1 MDFLIPI
8 AQAQPPPDF
17 IYQAGSQALQFSSV
31 VLVGIGFAL
40 AWFRSLW
47 MRWIATS
54 SLRKT
59 IYLLLG
65 SLILV
70 SFPAGIFLFS
80 ASYSVSPVP
89 LSASVLTSES
99 RVNMPTQSVDGDTLQ
114 GLLNSGS
121 ISLIDVREDEE
132 RSFGFI
138 PGSTQI
144 RMADVFAG
152 AWKNFSKEQPLYLH
166 CATGTRSHDVG
177 EFLAQ
182 KGFTTYFLNER
193 LEEWVQKE
201 RDWNGVLPFQDE
213 PSRLLKKR
221 IDPEAA
227 FELWN
232 GGSILVDVRSD
243 RRQAMK
249 PVEKSFSLPV
259 IDLSTDDLNARLKSF
274 PSSHSVI
281 ILTDNIALSSFSAFL
296 AASKLDELEYRV
308 EGIIYEPQDFL
319 SLL

>member
-17 IYQAGSQALQFSSV
+17 IYQAGSQAVQFSSV
-31 VLVGIGFAL
+31 VLVGIGFAF
-40 AWFRSLW
+40 AWFRSIW
-47 MRWIATS
+47 VRWIAIS

-59 IYLLLG
+59 VYLLLG

-70 SFPAGIFLFS
+70 SFPAGIFIFS
-80 ASYSVSPVP
+80 ASNSVSPVP
-89 LSASVLTSES
+89 ISASVLTSES
-99 RVNMPTQSVDGDTLQ
+99 RVNVKTQSVDGSTLQ
-114 GLLNSGS
+114 GLLNGDS

-132 RSFGFI
+132 RDFGFI

-144 RMADVFAG
+144 RMSDIFAG
-152 AWKNFSKEQPLYLH
+152 AWKNFSKDQPLYFH
-166 CATGTRSHDVG
+166 CATGTRSHDVA

-193 LEEWVQKE
+193 LEDWVQKE
-201 RDWNGVLPFQDE
+201 RDWNGELPFQDE

-221 IDPEAA
+221 IDPDAA
-227 FELWN
+227 FELWS

-259 IDLSTDDLNARLKSF
+259 IDLSTDELKSRLKSF
-274 PSSHSVI
+274 PSARSVI
-281 ILTDNIALSSFSAFL
+281 ILTDNISLSSFSAFL
-296 AASKLDELEYRV
+296 AASKLNELGYRI